1 MWCDSRDCFEFPSP
15 KAIITRP
22 ENELS
27 MLQSVVD
34 SKLFDNR
41 LTVSQIGQYGPI
53 LGLIG
58 LYVAF
63 TFLNDRFLTVG
74 NQVNVLQQVSIIGIM
89 AIGVT
94 FPILCAEIDLSIA
107 QVMEVAGLTIA
118 TLAVGARLFEGVAVP
133 VPLAILAGLA
143 LAGLFG
149 VISGYVTARFGV
161 PSFMTTLAILFLA
174 DGLGLIVSGNRPIIG
189 LPASLTGIGG
199 SRIMGFPSI
208 VIVFF
213 TLLIV
218 SQAILSYTKF
228 GLYIY
233 AIGGDR
239 QSAER
244 MGINVMAV
252 RMGTLVISGIF
263 AANAGLV
270 TLGRLG
276 SAVPTMGAGLLLPP
290 IAAVILGGA
299 DLFGGSG
306 NMVGT
311 LIGVLILGVLQNGL
325 NLIGIGPSGQLVAQG
340 IVLMLAVLANVV
352 GQD

>member
-1 MWCDSRDCFEFPSP
+1 MSS
-15 KAIITRP
+15 
-22 ENELS
+22 
-27 MLQSVVD
+27 SVVK
-34 SKLFDNR
+34 SGTIGER
-41 LTVSQIGQYGPI
+41 LTVAKISQYGPI
-53 LGLIG
+53 IGLIG

-63 TFLNDRFLTVG
+63 SVLNDRFLTVQ

-107 QVMEVAGLTIA
+107 QVMEVCGLTIA
-118 TLAVGARLFEGVAVP
+118 TLAVGARLFEGFGVP
-133 VPLAILAGLA
+133 VVVAILAGLTLGA
-143 LAGLFG
+143 LFG
-149 VISGYVTARFGV
+149 LISGYVTARFGV
-161 PSFMTTLAILFLA
+161 PSFMTTLAMLFLA

-189 LPASLTGIGG
+189 LPSSLTAIGG
-199 SRIMGFPSI
+199 SRIFGFPSI
-208 VIVFF
+208 VIVFLS
-213 TLLIV
+213 LLVV
-218 SQAILSYTKF
+218 SQLILSYTKF

-233 AIGGDR
+233 AIGGDK

-244 MGINVMAV
+244 MGINVMVV
-252 RMGTLVISGIF
+252 RMGTLVISGVF
-263 AANAGLV
+263 AAIAGLV

-276 SAVPTMGAGLLLPP
+276 SAVPTMGTGLLLPP

-299 DLFGGSG
+299 NLFGGSG

-311 LIGVLILGVLQNGL
+311 LIGVLILGILQNGL
-325 NLIGIGPSGQLVAQG
+325 NLLGVGPSGQLVAQG

>member
-1 MWCDSRDCFEFPSP
+1 MSYRRECFVVSPSTVDTN
-15 KAIITRP
+15 AIR
-22 ENELS
+22 
-27 MLQSVVD
+27 
-34 SKLFDNR
+34 NR
-41 LTVSQIGQYGPI
+41 LSVASIGRYGPI
-53 LGLIG
+53 VGLVG

-63 TFLNDRFLTVG
+63 TLLNEQFLTVQ
-74 NQVNVLQQVSIIGIM
+74 NQLNVLQQVSIVGIM

-107 QVMEVAGLTIA
+107 QVLEVVGVTIA
-118 TLAVGARLFEGVAVP
+118 TLAVGARFFEGQSVP
-133 VPLAILAGLA
+133 VA
-143 LAGLFG
+143 LAVLVGLGLGAAFG
-149 VISGYVTARFGV
+149 GVSGYVTARFGV
-161 PSFMTTLAILFLA
+161 PSFMTTLAMLFLA

-189 LPASLTGIGG
+189 LPSSLTAVGG
-199 SRIMGFPSI
+199 ATVFGLPSL
-208 VIVFF
+208 VLVFLS
-213 TLLIV
+213 LLIL
-218 SQAILSYTKF
+218 SQVILSYTKF

-252 RMGTLVISGIF
+252 RLGTLVISAVFAGI
-263 AANAGLV
+263 AGLV

-299 DLFGGSG
+299 NLFGGSG
-306 NMVGT
+306 NMIGT
-311 LIGVLILGVLQNGL
+311 LVGVLILGVLQNGL
-325 NLIGIGPSGQLVAQG
+325 NLIGVGPSGQLVAQG

-352 GQD
+352 GQN

>member
-1 MWCDSRDCFEFPSP
+1 MFSRATQGDFRS
-15 KAIITRP
+15 
-22 ENELS
+22 
-27 MLQSVVD
+27 
-34 SKLFDNR
+34 R
-41 LTVSQIGQYGPI
+41 LTLDSISQYGPI
-53 LGLIG
+53 IG
-58 LYVAF
+58 LVGLYAVF
-63 TFLNDRFLTVG
+63 TLLNDRFLTVQ

-107 QVMEVAGLTIA
+107 QVMEVAGVTIA
-118 TLAVGARLFEGVAVP
+118 TLAVGARLFEGSAVP
-133 VPLAILAGLA
+133 VPLAILAGLLLGA
-143 LAGLFG
+143 AFG
-149 VISGYVTARFGV
+149 AVSGYVTARFGV
-161 PSFMTTLAILFLA
+161 PSFMTTLAMLFLA

-189 LPASLTGIGG
+189 LPASLTAIGG
-199 SRIMGFPSI
+199 SRILGFPSI
-208 VIVFF
+208 VLVFLS
-213 TLLIV
+213 LLVV
-218 SQAILSYTKF
+218 SQVILSYTKF

-252 RMGTLVISGIF
+252 RLGTLVISGVF
-263 AANAGLV
+263 AAVAGLV

-276 SAVPTMGAGLLLPP
+276 SAIPTMGSGLLLPP

-325 NLIGIGPSGQLVAQG
+325 NLLGVGPSGQLVAQG
-340 IVLMLAVLANVV
+340 VVLMLAVLANVV
-352 GQD
+352 GRD